1 MCLENVRTPVINL
14 PKMSDSAIIIGFLL
28 DKPTDDVVKLQFC
41 PDNVAG

>member
-1 MCLENVRTPVINL
+1 
-14 PKMSDSAIIIGFLL
+14 MSDSAIIIGFLL